1 MYVLFACLSS
11 FDLPL
16 ISTLL
21 GSSPAARCSAAC
33 TVCRNVLELLFA
45 ARRRVADHAE
55 TGAFKGSATHAACI
69 RRLAAEIC
77 INECETGTFKF
88 EATQHRKVSFLH
100 KLTLRLSLVTTEATH
115 PCHVNNLIAQ
125 HDLSRL
131 SMNCPNDQIA
141 QIHTV
146 CERQAQTIREHDCQK
161 RHRIT
166 TATLTE
172 TSSTTL
178 QPVNTACTCQQNSKH
193 MLAYTSPITS
203 LHRS

>member
-77 INECETGTFKF
+77 INECKTGTFKF
-88 EATQHRKVSFLH
+88 QHRKVSPAQADAT
-100 KLTLRLSLVTTEATH
+100 TLACDHTHLSREHLD
-115 PCHVNNLIAQ
+115 C
-125 HDLSRL
+125 LSRL

-178 QPVNTACTCQQNSKH
+178 QPVNTACTCQQNPKH
-193 MLAYTSPITS
+193 MSAYTSPITS

>member
-100 KLTLRLSLVTTEATH
+100 KLTLRLSLVTTHT
-115 PCHVNNLIAQ
+115 CHVNTL
-125 HDLSRL
+125 RL